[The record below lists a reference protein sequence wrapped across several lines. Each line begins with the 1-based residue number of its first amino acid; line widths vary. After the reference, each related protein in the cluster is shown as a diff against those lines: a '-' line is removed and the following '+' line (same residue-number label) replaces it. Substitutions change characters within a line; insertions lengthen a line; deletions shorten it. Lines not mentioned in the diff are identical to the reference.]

1 MDLGYK
7 NIHDRRVEYAEQHL
21 IPEYIELTTRRI
33 TADQQAGSR
42 KERNGQRSSSHSRNQ
57 SVSKSPLRSKS
68 IHEPR
73 PEWDQHLLPKE
84 EPVQD
89 INSYIE
95 VRKKYYSYLNHHQP
109 KNLES
114 RLQSSPNLAK
124 NKYGNSNNS
133 NLKGVI
139 FGGGDSKGK
148 SEYIPVYTKNTQSS
162 PENPKY
168 TNRTSKSQVNTK
180 SPSRS
185 PTPKKV
191 LPSKMDN
198 GRTQHKRVHTIQQS
212 IPNGNQGAFVSFGP
226 KHYLQ
231 NRITGQRNVFP
242 QENHQ
247 SFSFTERDISQM

>member
-1 MDLGYK
+1 MHNRKL
-7 NIHDRRVEYAEQHL
+7 EYAEQHL

-33 TADQQAGSR
+33 IADQQAGPR
-42 KERNGQRSSSHSRNQ
+42 REKNGQRSSSHSRNQ
-57 SVSKSPLRSKS
+57 SASKSPLRSKNS

-73 PEWDQHLLPKE
+73 ADWDQHLLPKE

-109 KNLES
+109 SK
-114 RLQSSPNLAK
+114 LQGSPNRAK
-124 NKYGNSNNS
+124 NKSGNSNS
-133 NLKGVI
+133 TSLKGVI

-185 PTPKKV
+185 PTPQKV

-198 GRTQHKRVHTIQQS
+198 GRKQHKRVHTIQQS
-212 IPNGNQGAFVSFGP
+212 ITNTNQAAFVSFGP

-231 NRITGQRNVFP
+231 NRIPGQRNAFP